1 MGEMA
6 SALAHELNQPLA
18 AISNYMKG
26 SRRLLADSP
35 DPNRSKIENALDRAA
50 EQALRAGQIIR
61 RLRDFVSRG
70 ESEKRVESLSKLIE
84 EAGALGLAGARE
96 QGVQLRFNLD
106 PEHDLVLVDRVQIQQ
121 VLVNLFRNALEAMA
135 HSPQRELIASNAKV
149 ADDMIEV
156 AVFDTGPGFHD
167 DVMPNLFQTFYT
179 TKETGMGVGL
189 SISRSIVEA
198 HGGRMW
204 AETNRSGGATFRF
217 TLPAASNESV
227 TMVHRG
233 KVYVIDDDERDARLA
248 RLPAR
253 VPPIS
258 TSRCSNRASSFLD
271 ALSTIDFGCVVSDV
285 RMPGIDGIELLKRL
299 KAGGS
304 LFPVVIMTGHG
315 DVPLAVEAMKL
326 GAMDFLEKP
335 FEDDR
340 LIGMIETALR
350 RAEPGVKGE
359 AVTLEIQTRIASLS
373 PRERQVMDGLIAGL
387 SNKLIAREYDISPR
401 TIEVYRA
408 NVMTKMQAAS
418 LSELVRLAMRGGV
431 FKD

>member
-1 MGEMA
+1 MA
-6 SALAHELNQPLA
+6 
-18 AISNYMKG
+18 
-26 SRRLLADSP
+26 
-35 DPNRSKIENALDRAA
+35 
-50 EQALRAGQIIR
+50 
-61 RLRDFVSRG
+61 
-70 ESEKRVESLSKLIE
+70 
-84 EAGALGLAGARE
+84 
-96 QGVQLRFNLD
+96 
-106 PEHDLVLVDRVQIQQ
+106 
-121 VLVNLFRNALEAMA
+121 
-135 HSPQRELIASNAKV
+135 
-149 ADDMIEV
+149 
-156 AVFDTGPGFHD
+156 
-167 DVMPNLFQTFYT
+167 
-179 TKETGMGVGL
+179 
-189 SISRSIVEA
+189 
-198 HGGRMW
+198 
-204 AETNRSGGATFRF
+204 
-217 TLPAASNESV
+217 
-227 TMVHRG
+227 HRG
-233 KVYVIDDDERDARLA
+233 KVYVIDDDDAMRDSLEFLLGAAEFQVSPFESAL
-248 RLPAR
+248 
-253 VPPIS
+253 
-258 TSRCSNRASSFLD
+258 NFLD
-271 ALSTIDFGCVVSDV
+271 ALPTIEFGCVVSDV

-350 RAEPGVKGE
+350 QAAPGVKSE
-359 AVTLEIQTRIASLS
+359 AITLEIQSRIASLS